1 MSHKK
6 VTPLLCE
13 TYFAVIKN
21 SIGTKLFQNLYAR
34 IGGRRTDIMRDGE
47 LSCAFFASSL
57 LVLFGLIKEI
67 HATVKG
73 TVKDM
78 KKSGWIQIKEPK
90 VGSILVWEE
99 MDSGKGDMHKHIGFY
114 IGNRQAISNSYE
126 RGYPIKHHWTFSGK
140 RKVETTYWHKRLR

>member
-6 VTPLLCE
+6 VTPLLYE

-34 IGGRRTDIMRDGE
+34 IGGKRTDIMRDGE

-99 MDSGKGDMHKHIGFY
+99 MDSRKGDVHKHIGFY
-114 IGNRQAISNSYE
+114 IGNRQAISNSYKQ
-126 RGYPIKHHWTFSGK
+126 GCPVKHHWTFNGK